1 MTRII
6 INQSVPNEWRV
17 YWYTQNHINIISFWC
32 VKCIAAR
39 RFTNSPLVLMCNSHC
54 RHILYYAGRSCV
66 DLVCF
71 WLRISFVVNTPTARL
86 IHYCPTT
93 HHAGNRASSP
103 VQTPTGHLVISLHR
117 PVVHTIIIVNS
128 FTVISHIIR
137 YCQSVADILISLRL
151 VFVNRC

>member
-1 MTRII
+1 
-6 INQSVPNEWRV
+6 
-17 YWYTQNHINIISFWC
+17 
-32 VKCIAAR
+32 
-39 RFTNSPLVLMCNSHC
+39 MCNSHC

-66 DLVCF
+66 DPVCF

-86 IHYCPTT
+86 IHYCLTT

-117 PVVHTIIIVNS
+117 PVVHIIIIVNS
-128 FTVISHIIR
+128 FSIISHIIQ

-151 VFVNRC
+151 VSVIGVRPSTFGGFAFGDSDPRPLIRFYMLPSAGEYGRCKPWRCTR